1 MSQQSEAKEAQ
12 NYRKQ
17 PRSCANCAH
26 FSSEMVSR
34 KPAWASSNYMVT
46 EEKNLRCG
54 LGSFKVQKT
63 ASCDRFT
70 VKPSAEQAAA

>member
-1 MSQQSEAKEAQ
+1 MSQQSEAKAAQ

-17 PRSCANCAH
+17 PMSCANCVH

-34 KPAWASSNYMVT
+34 KPTWASSNYMIT

-54 LGSFKVQKT
+54 LGNFKVQKT

-70 VKPSAEQAAA
+70 AKPVVDQAA